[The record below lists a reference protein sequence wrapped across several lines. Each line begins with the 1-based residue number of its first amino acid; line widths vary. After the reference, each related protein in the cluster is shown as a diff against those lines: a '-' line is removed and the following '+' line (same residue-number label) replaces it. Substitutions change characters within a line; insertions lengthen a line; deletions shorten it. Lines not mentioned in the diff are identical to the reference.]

1 MGANARVSAEGGNMK
16 SSNASATF
24 CNGGVGGGGRIAV
37 YTGEPYI
44 EGETSARRVAVT
56 SEKPAEY
63 LGTFSAAGGLWKD
76 KNNAY
81 RKYDE
86 TSGWQTTTNPDE
98 ATVRGG
104 DGTVRFCYVR
114 EKTGAMLIFR

>member
-1 MGANARVSAEGGNMK
+1 MGASAKVSAEGGNMK
-16 SSNASATF
+16 SSSATF
-24 CNGGVGGGGRIAV
+24 NNGGVGGGGRIAV

-86 TSGWQTTTNPDE
+86 TSGWQTTTDPDE

-114 EKTGAMLIFR
+114 EKTGWMLIVR

>member
-1 MGANARVSAEGGNMK
+1 MGANAKVSAEGGNMK
-16 SSNASATF
+16 SSSATF

-44 EGETSARRVAVT
+44 EGETSSRRVVVT

-86 TSGWQTTTNPDE
+86 TDGWQTTTDPDE

-114 EKTGAMLIFR
+114 EKTGAILIFR